1 MTALWP
7 NHARACVK
15 TLVSKFGNDQILAV
29 SDFDEMSRRIE
40 WSEIEFSHRLALQRT
55 PRCAFGLFD
64 NVWPAQ
70 WLVGA
75 ESLSLGR

>member
-40 WSEIEFSHRLALQRT
+40 WSEIEFSHSLALQRAL
-55 PRCAFGLFD
+55 RHALGLFD
-64 NVWPAQ
+64 NVWPAPRPA
-70 WLVGA
+70 GA